1 MSNKNNTKMTDDT
14 KVYDIAQKILNKVNQ
29 KENTYGIITIL
40 MIISIVLTA
49 IRIIQECNK
58 NRTKIFNSAEKNLF
72 LVSEIKSKLK
82 HKNWFTKM
90 KLKKVIRNELGK
102 DLYKIYGTQIL
113 DTILESDEFLIDD
126 EIYTLIEVKNV

>member
-1 MSNKNNTKMTDDT
+1 MTDDT